1 MGWTF
6 YMNRPACVASE
17 INRLCTFA
25 TEEKSAAP
33 IKACLVGSTWY
44 VAVRVQML
52 GGAAEPGG
60 RDPHDAY
67 DLDATGAYTFAAVFL
82 TRIDGG
88 EWGYKDMDECMGPNE
103 AEAPL
108 SLLKLLSPTARDY
121 AVGWRERCRKTA
133 ALKSRTVT
141 DGDVIKLAEP
151 ITFTD
156 NVARTTFKVEVERYP
171 GVKRAKTVFR
181 CLDTDVRCRIKGFTK
196 LAWGKVGAPTSG
208 DLFANP
214 EKERRHG

>member
-52 GGAAEPGG
+52 GDAAIPGG

-88 EWGYKDMDECMGPNE
+88 EWGYKDMDECMGPCE

-108 SLLKLLSPTARDY
+108 SLLKLLSPTSRDY
-121 AVGWRERCRKTA
+121 ALGWRERCRIVA
-133 ALKSRTVT
+133 GLKSRTVS

-171 GVKRAKTVFR
+171 GVKRAKTRFR

-196 LAWGKVGAPTSG
+196 LAWEKVGAPTSG

-214 EKERRHG
+214 EKECRHG